1 MMSVRPRLMVD
12 MFTVAVVISVAVALA
27 GLTWRLQGYSGVPP
41 VAAPLQQVSTGTA
54 DAASIVAL
62 APFGQAAGDAVALAS
77 GEVTLRAIFAAEPS
91 SASVTLIAGP
101 DNMVVPYTIGEVTP
115 AGIVEAIE
123 PERVLLRSG
132 SGLQVL
138 SFNPA
143 AAGVAGVAGVANA
156 ATPES
161 GKPPA
166 AVVADLNDPSVELPP
181 PPPSLPAPAPSR

>member
-62 APFGQAAGDAVALAS
+62 APFGQAAEDAVALAS

-143 AAGVAGVAGVANA
+143 AAGVAGVANA

>member
-1 MMSVRPRLMVD
+1 MVD

-27 GLTWRLQGYSGVPP
+27 GLTWRLQGYSGVLP
-41 VAAPLQQVSTGTA
+41 VAAPVQPVSTGTA

-62 APFGQAAGDAVALAS
+62 APFGQAAGNAVALAS

-143 AAGVAGVAGVANA
+143 AAAAGVAGVANA

-166 AVVADLNDPSVELPP
+166 AVVADLSDPSVELPP